1 MEEKEDKMRIYP
13 EANKK
18 FLEQYNKNS
27 SGFSFI
33 YNKTGNL
40 DDIYMVWAE
49 NYFDAAEY
57 ITYKL
62 LEKGNQQIIQLDS
75 YFLPLAFL
83 YRQSLELIIKAI
95 MLKYQGEAYTKK
107 EIEESFHDLKSLIDA
122 LQPTISQYINYLR
135 EIEWLK
141 NYVDSVASFD
151 RASDSFRYPYK
162 VKREK
167 DVLFGVSYKFEYIF
181 ESRVDIDLVT
191 MVNQFRVANAILK
204 DIFSGKMCSYNECDS
219 VEPEFM
225 KQGGGYYYKAV
236 IGKGYDMDMFSK
248 YIRGYD
254 EVAIK
259 LFDMAEKFFLPI
271 CYLLRNS
278 IELQLKNMYMRYTS
292 NIKWMSVLKNI
303 YESKHAIC
311 KLWDLNK
318 DIVCGTGS
326 ASKQEIYLVGDYLKS
341 IHNFDSDSAHFRY
354 PTDKQLNLFSSR
366 KKYDGQNM
374 INYMVAVLNAI
385 DGINMTIDDFYSNTD
400 TSIRMI

>member
-1 MEEKEDKMRIYP
+1 MRRYP

-18 FLEQYNKNS
+18 FLELYNKNS
-27 SGFSFI
+27 SGFSFT

-40 DDIYMVWAE
+40 DDIYIVWAK
-49 NYFDAAEY
+49 NYFDAAEH
-57 ITYKL
+57 ITFKL

-95 MLKYQGEAYTKK
+95 MLKYQGEDYTKK
-107 EIEESFHDLKSLIDA
+107 EIRESFHDLKSLIDA
-122 LQPTISQYINYLR
+122 LQPTIDQYTNYQR

-162 VKREK
+162 IKKEK
-167 DVLFGVSYKFEYIF
+167 DLLFGDSYKFEYIF
-181 ESRVDIDLVT
+181 KSRVDIDLVT

-204 DIFSGKMCSYNECDS
+204 DIYAGKMCSYTECDS

-225 KQGGGYYYKAV
+225 KQGGRYYYKAV

-254 EVAIK
+254 EVARN
-259 LFDMAEKFFLPI
+259 LYDMAEDFFLPI

-292 NIKWMSVLKNI
+292 NIEWMSVLQNI
-303 YESKHAIC
+303 YTMKHLIC

-318 DIVCGTGS
+318 EIVRDTGS
-326 ASKQEIYLVGDYLKS
+326 ASEQEINLVDEYLNG

-354 PTDKQLNLFSSR
+354 PTDKYLNLFSS
-366 KKYDGQNM
+366 KNKYNGQNM
-374 INYMVAVLNAI
+374 INYMEAVLNAI
-385 DGINMTIDDFYSNTD
+385 DGIDMVIDEFYSNTD
-400 TSIRMI
+400 TPRRMI